1 MLELILYTNLWKGI
15 ITFADTVMTVTR
27 GSLQRPMV
35 LYMTMV
41 NLVITLFA
49 SHPPCSSQ
57 FLCTFWQLSNGG
69 RSNEEVTKTPELLDK
84 TPAQDTCVKP
94 TQAIAM
100 LFLNAAF
107 CFLKNPVQNLFFLLK
122 IVISTAKCNRL
133 SFPYL
138 RLHKAQAKTK
148 TQAKNNLK
156 TALCAHQFLFYS
168 SHPGLYM

>member
-1 MLELILYTNLWKGI
+1 MLELILDTNLWKGI
-15 ITFADTVMTVTR
+15 ITFADTVMTITR

-49 SHPPCSSQ
+49 SHPSCSSQ

-107 CFLKNPVQNLFFLLK
+107 CFLKNPIPK
-122 IVISTAKCNRL
+122 STF
-133 SFPYL
+133 SVEDSY
-138 RLHKAQAKTK
+138 
-148 TQAKNNLK
+148 
-156 TALCAHQFLFYS
+156 FYS
-168 SHPGLYM
+168 KMQQTKFSLFKTSQSTGKNQNTSKK